1 MSADP
6 TPPPERPW
14 LPRVAAL
21 LRTANAVATKPDY
34 RRLLRRGLAH
44 PRMIPSMVRATF
56 GVAHHTR
63 RYFDR
68 KLRVSGPPV
77 TVIIRTTN
85 LCNQRCTMCGQW
97 GDKGFFKTMPKP
109 EVARQLST
117 AQIKTLIDQVAPARP
132 FISFFGGEP
141 LMRDDIGELVGHATA
156 RHLLT
161 TMNSNS
167 TLLKQRADALV
178 DAGLSFYRASLDGPR
193 GVNEKIR
200 VSRDSYT
207 EAVDG
212 LRHLMAVRDRRGSA
226 FPIIQLCTTVTRE
239 NQYHLVETARLAD
252 ELGVDTF
259 ALLFGIFMTD
269 ALLAKSN
276 EVSRRSLDFEWKS
289 WKGFIDDRS
298 GMDVPA
304 IQEQLDEIRRTRWR
318 FRFRTYPPS
327 DASFD
332 VATHYLHPERT
343 HGGGLCVLPW
353 VRMEVLANGD
363 VGLCED
369 TPDYLAGN
377 VLAEHPLAIWNGPR
391 YARFRQHLLDEG
403 IFPSCTR
410 CSALYEVPHYLNEF
424 LAPIEFDV

>member
-1 MSADP
+1 MSA
-6 TPPPERPW
+6 PETLATR
-14 LPRVAAL
+14 LATL
-21 LRTANAVATKPDY
+21 LKTVGAVATKPDY
-34 RRLLRRGLAH
+34 RRLLRRGLSH
-44 PRMIPSMVRATF
+44 PRVIPAIARASF

-68 KLRVSGPPV
+68 GLDTSGAPV

-85 LCNQRCTMCGQW
+85 LCNQRCKMCGQW
-97 GDKGFFKTMPKP
+97 GDQGFFKEMPKQ

-117 AQIKTLIDQVAPARP
+117 AQIKTVIDQVAPSRP

-141 LMRDDIGELVGHATA
+141 LMREDIAELVGHATS

-167 TLLKQRADALV
+167 TLLKQRAEGLV
-178 DAGLSFYRASLDGPR
+178 DAGLGFYRASLDGPR

-207 EAVDG
+207 EAVEG
-212 LRHLMAVRDRRGSA
+212 LKHLMEVRDRKGSA
-226 FPIIQLCTTVTRE
+226 FPIIQMCTTITKE

-252 ELGVDTF
+252 ELGVDTY
-259 ALLFGIFMTD
+259 ALLFGIFMTGP
-269 ALLAKSN
+269 LLAKSN
-276 EVSRRSLDFEWKS
+276 EVSRKALDFEWKS
-289 WKGFIDDRS
+289 WKGFIDDRT
-298 GMDVPA
+298 GMDVAA
-304 IQEQLDEIRRTRWR
+304 IQEQLDEIRRTPWG

-332 VATHYLHPERT
+332 VDTHYNHPERT

-369 TPDYLAGN
+369 TPDYIAGN
-377 VLAEHPLAIWNGPR
+377 VLTEHPLAIWNGVK
-391 YARFRQHLLDEG
+391 YARFRRHLLDQG

-424 LAPIEFDV
+424 MAPIDFDV